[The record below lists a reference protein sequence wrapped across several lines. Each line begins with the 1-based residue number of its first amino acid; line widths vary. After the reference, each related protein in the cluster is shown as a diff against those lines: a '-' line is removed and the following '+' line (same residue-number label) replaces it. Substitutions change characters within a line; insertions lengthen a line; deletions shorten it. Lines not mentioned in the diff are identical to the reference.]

1 MARAAAAS
9 IIVPKNVPARLSFCA
24 AAAAAA
30 ALLTALSAMQLACL
44 SSISA
49 LSEWSSSVVLDCD
62 LCRCSERRQQSQS
75 MYAMI
80 YFPALALAT

>member
-1 MARAAAAS
+1 
-9 IIVPKNVPARLSFCA
+9 
-24 AAAAAA
+24 
-30 ALLTALSAMQLACL
+30 MQLACL

-49 LSEWSSSVVLDCD
+49 LSEWTHSSSVVLDCD

-80 YFPALALAT
+80 YFPALALATSVDVMIGMLAVCASRASFIQRTFAR